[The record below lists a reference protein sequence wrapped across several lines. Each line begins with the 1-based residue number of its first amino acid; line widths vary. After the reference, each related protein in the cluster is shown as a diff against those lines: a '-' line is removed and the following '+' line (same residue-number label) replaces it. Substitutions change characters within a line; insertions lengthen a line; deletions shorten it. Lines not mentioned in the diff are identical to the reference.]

1 MSYCTSALNSDDNL
15 VLLARDA
22 DEVVGHLVARL
33 RGPSSVHP
41 IRVAD
46 LESIHVYAGHRN
58 RGVGEQLM
66 TAILSWAGK
75 KSAHRASVTAYAA
88 NADAQRFYARHGFA
102 VNSVILD
109 RDALPAAT
117 DPVLQQPQA

>member
-1 MSYCTSALNSDDNL
+1 MRWSQWMRERTTRLRLIWAGASETGISYCTSALNSDDNL
-15 VLLARDA
+15 VLIARDA
-22 DEVVGHLVARL
+22 DEVVRHLVARL

-66 TAILSWAGK
+66 TAFLSWAGK
-75 KSAHRASVTAYAA
+75 KG
-88 NADAQRFYARHGFA
+88 AQLLAKPLARKP
-102 VNSVILD
+102 
-109 RDALPAAT
+109 LP
-117 DPVLQQPQA
+117 